1 MSKQFPIV
9 AVTGSSGAGT
19 TEVRKT
25 FESIFK
31 KLNITAAIVEGD
43 SYHKYERDQMRQL
56 ADEWERTAGRGISHF
71 GPEANLFQEMEKL
84 FKNYGEKGSGISRIY
99 LHNEEKAAKFGQ
111 KAGTFTPWMDIP
123 SDTDL
128 LFYEGLHGGVH
139 YQDNDMAKHVDLLI
153 GVTPTINLEWIQK
166 INRDINFRGHSME
179 SIINTILRRMDDYV
193 YYIVPQFSKTHINF
207 QRVPMVD
214 TSNPFDETTIP
225 GEEESFIVI
234 RFRKRVD
241 TIEYQDLLDEIP
253 GFMTRKDTIVVPGE
267 NGGEAM
273 KIILTPRIQR
283 LIQQS
288 KNTFK
293 NSL

>member
-1 MSKQFPIV
+1 
-9 AVTGSSGAGT
+9 
-19 TEVRKT
+19 
-25 FESIFK
+25 
-31 KLNITAAIVEGD
+31 
-43 SYHKYERDQMRQL
+43 
-56 ADEWERTAGRGISHF
+56 
-71 GPEANLFQEMEKL
+71 MEKL